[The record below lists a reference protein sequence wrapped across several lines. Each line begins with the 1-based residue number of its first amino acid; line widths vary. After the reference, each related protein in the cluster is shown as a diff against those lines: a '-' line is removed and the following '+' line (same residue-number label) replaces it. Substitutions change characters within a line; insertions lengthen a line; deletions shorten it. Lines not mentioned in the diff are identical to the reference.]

1 MSLLVASLYLLCLA
15 FLFGSALYVYS
26 RDPFDQL
33 NSSFA
38 LLALTLLGW
47 VGTLFVFTSE
57 VDSSTLL
64 WLGRANFAA
73 AALAAPVAWHFVQA
87 LAQQRRRPSVW
98 LWGEVSVVALLS
110 LLTGS
115 VDRVETVQAGVH
127 ITTYGWLFP
136 LYVVHILFFTLLALR
151 TAFQSA
157 PHFGPQTRIQLRL
170 VGLGIFATVTVGF
183 VADALLPYVYGN
195 FRYIH
200 VGTLSTIFF
209 LAAIA
214 YAASV
219 HHLFNVR
226 VLLRATFIFTA
237 LIAFALEL
245 YQIAVEFLTH
255 LLPLGDPSQ
264 RHIAAATIALI
275 VNAFTHEPLRWQLE
289 LLADKFMKQKSR
301 RTHIRK

>member
-26 RDPFDQL
+26 RDPFDRL

-47 VGTLFVFTSE
+47 VGTLFVFTAE
-57 VDSSTLL
+57 ADSPALL
-64 WLGRANFAA
+64 WLGRANFTA
-73 AALAAPVAWHFVQA
+73 AALAAPVAWHFVQT
-87 LAQQRRRPSVW
+87 LAQKRRRTSPL
-98 LWGEVSVVALLS
+98 LWSEVSVVALLS
-110 LLTGS
+110 LLTGA
-115 VDRVETVQAGVH
+115 VDRAEIVQAGVH

-170 VGLGIFATVTVGF
+170 VGLGIFATVAVGF

-264 RHIAAATIALI
+264 RHVAAATIALI

-289 LLADKFMKQKSR
+289 RLADKFMKEKSC